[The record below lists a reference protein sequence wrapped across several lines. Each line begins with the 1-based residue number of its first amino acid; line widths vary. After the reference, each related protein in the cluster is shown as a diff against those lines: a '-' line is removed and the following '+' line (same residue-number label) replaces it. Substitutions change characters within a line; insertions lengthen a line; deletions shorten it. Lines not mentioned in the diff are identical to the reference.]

1 MKTKIKIV
9 AKYWIFCFL
18 ILMAVRIIS
27 YLATY
32 GEVVSYFRDLFLLEI
47 VGKVLLSF
55 LAAFA
60 QIGWDVIV
68 GGKNYNEILEEEH
81 SKSDNL

>member
-1 MKTKIKIV
+1 
-9 AKYWIFCFL
+9 
-18 ILMAVRIIS
+18 
-27 YLATY
+27 
-32 GEVVSYFRDLFLLEI
+32 